1 MPDCSWLT
9 PDRKNP
15 YKQNMENRSKKIRL
29 GIFILAGSAMF
40 IFLIAYFT
48 ARELF
53 EKTDTYYVAF
63 QEVSVSGMEVG
74 SSVKYL
80 GINVGTISN
89 IDINPKDVTSIVLE
103 LSLKPGTP
111 VKEDSRAEITSMGI
125 TGMKAIEI
133 RGGTNEAD
141 LLSPGSYIQPGESLT
156 SQITG
161 KAEVIAEKVENVL
174 NNLLSI
180 TNPDT
185 LSKFTALIAD
195 IGKLSRNASQT
206 ILRLDTIINN
216 NQSDVRQT
224 IRNANKISENVL
236 ESSLAIENTMK
247 KIDRLVDS
255 DSIADILGNTQAI
268 TQKLNESDITRLI
281 EELAGVVAR
290 TQDLLIKV
298 DDDINQGTRDF
309 VESQEL
315 LKSTLR
321 NLDEASRKINSNPS
335 LLIRQSKPQNLPDEQ
350 LKE

>member
-1 MPDCSWLT
+1 LPDCSWLT

>member
-1 MPDCSWLT
+1 
-9 PDRKNP
+9 
-15 YKQNMENRSKKIRL
+15 MENRSKKIRL
-29 GIFILAGSAMF
+29 GIFILAGSTM
-40 IFLIAYFT
+40 LILLIGYFT

-63 QEVSVSGMEVG
+63 QDVSVSGMEVG

-80 GINVGTISN
+80 GINVGTVSN
-89 IDINPKDVTSIVLE
+89 IDINPEDVTSIVLE

-111 VKEDSRAEITSMGI
+111 VKEDSRAEITSLGI

-141 LLSPGSYIQPGESLT
+141 LLSPGSKIQPGESLT

-174 NNLLSI
+174 NNLLVI

-195 IGKLSRNASQT
+195 IGKLSQNASQT

-216 NQSDVRQT
+216 NQSDVRNT
-224 IRNANKISENVL
+224 IRNANKISEHVL
-236 ESSLAIENTMK
+236 KSTLAIEQTMG
-247 KIDRLVDS
+247 KITQLVES
-255 DSIADILGNTQAI
+255 DSIADIIGNTQSI
-268 TQKLNESDITRLI
+268 SQKLNESDITRLI
-281 EELAGVVAR
+281 DELAGVVAR
-290 TQDLLIKV
+290 TQELLIKV
-298 DDDINQGTRDF
+298 DDDINQGTRGF
-309 VESQEL
+309 VESQKL

-321 NLDEASRKINSNPS
+321 NLDEASRKINNNPS
-335 LLIRQSKPQNLPDEQ
+335 LLIRKSKTKNLPDEQ
-350 LKE
+350 LNE